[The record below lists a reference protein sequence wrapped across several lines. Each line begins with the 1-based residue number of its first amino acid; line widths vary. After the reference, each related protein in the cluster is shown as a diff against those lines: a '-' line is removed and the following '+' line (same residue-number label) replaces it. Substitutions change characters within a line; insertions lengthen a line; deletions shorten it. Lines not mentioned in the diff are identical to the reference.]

1 MKDLDLTL
9 KQADQIRADFSKF
22 MELTHSRLMFIFPGK
37 IPESLLPY
45 PKSVIYKALE
55 ICLDCFEKEGNQK
68 AVETVKSAAVFLLFY
83 DKDEIS
89 IKNARE
95 YFNRRSFLKSFLPS
109 LKAQQ
114 TEQFKYLINN
124 Y

>member
-1 MKDLDLTL
+1 MKDIDLTL
-9 KQADQIRADFSKF
+9 EQADQIRADFSKF

-45 PKSVIYKALE
+45 SRPVIYKALD
-55 ICLDCFEKEGNQK
+55 ICLDYFEKEGNQK
-68 AVETVKSAAVFLLFY
+68 AVETVKSATVFLLFY

-89 IKNARE
+89 IKNARK
-95 YFNRRSFLKSFLPS
+95 YFNRQSFLKSFLPS

-114 TEQFKYLINN
+114 NEQFKYLINN